1 LELTENL
8 VIIAGVTIGIA
19 IVLVSILYITI
30 IATDIL
36 ELSFVY

>member
-30 IATDIL
+30 IATAIL